1 MTTAQRPNF
10 ILFITDQQRADHVGA
25 YGNAVVRTPHLDTLT
40 ARGWRAN
47 NCFVASP
54 ICMPNRASLLTG
66 RLPSVHGAR
75 HNGVALP
82 LNSRTF
88 VERLRE
94 GGYHTRLI
102 GKSHL
107 QNITDT
113 RAQYPT
119 GADAAFDGEAR
130 RTSPGRL
137 DQECGPL
144 WDEDPAFDV
153 DLPFYG
159 FEQVRQEQLE
169 LGRQVRALLER
180 LGYAQRGGHWR
191 APQGRM
197 AVFVGD
203 LMLDDGPGRTIEAGG
218 DPRRE
223 VAGGHRAGRA
233 EHGHDQ

>member
-1 MTTAQRPNF
+1 MTTDTAP
-10 ILFITDQQRADHVGA
+10 TGEPKKTSRAGRNLPAAIAVGVVLGGTVIA
-25 YGNAVVRTPHLDTLT
+25 TLLWAPQLWVALVALAVALATHEVVR
-40 ARGWRAN
+40 
-47 NCFVASP
+47 
-54 ICMPNRASLLTG
+54 
-66 RLPSVHGAR
+66 
-75 HNGVALP
+75 
-82 LNSRTF
+82 
-88 VERLRE
+88 RLRE

-159 FEQVRQEQLE
+159 FEQVRL
-169 LGRQVRALLER
+169 VIN
-180 LGYAQRGGHWR
+180 H
-191 APQGRM
+191 
-197 AVFVGD
+197 GD
-203 LMLDDGPGRTIEAGG
+203 T
-218 DPRRE
+218 
-223 VAGGHRAGRA
+223 AGGHYKRWLKIGRA
-233 EHGHDQ
+233 HV